1 VDRVKRVSQECMVS
15 GVTAITNVRVFDG
28 ERLGGPSTVVV
39 DDGLLSARALSDVA
53 GAEVVDGGGGT
64 LLPGLIDTHVHV
76 DRVSQ
81 LEVSASWGVT
91 TMLDMGNKDLANLAM
106 LKNAVNVPDLRSAG
120 NPASAPNSV
129 FVRKMGFSVS
139 TTVSG
144 PEDAARFVA
153 ERVAEGSD
161 YIKILVE
168 DPKIPGTRALG
179 PPTVAA
185 LVGAAHD
192 AGLMTIAHV
201 VSADTMTTAVRAGA
215 DIVTHTALTSDLSQD
230 LTALLGDR
238 PVVIIPTLTMMQG
251 VVRAIGGKLVMRMLA
266 PFVPAV
272 RLNYGHALST
282 VAAFRQAGAVI
293 LAGTDS
299 NDDLAAPCQV
309 AHGES
314 LHEEL
319 ERLVAAGLAPAEAL
333 RGATSLAAAIFGL
346 TDRGAVAP
354 GRRADLLLV
363 DGDPTVDISATRNI
377 RGVWIGGRRVK

>member
-1 VDRVKRVSQECMVS
+1 
-15 GVTAITNVRVFDG
+15 
-28 ERLGGPSTVVV
+28 VVE
-39 DDGLLSARALSDVA
+39 DDMISARPPA
-53 GAEVVDGGGGT
+53 GDGEVVDGGGGT

-76 DRVSQ
+76 DQVSQ

-91 TMLDMGNKDLANLAM
+91 TVLDMGNKDLDNLAA
-106 LKNAVNVPDLRSAG
+106 LKKGHGHPTVKSAG

-144 PEDAARFVA
+144 PDDAARFVA

-168 DPKIPGTRALG
+168 DPKIPGTRALAVE
-179 PPTVAA
+179 TVAA
-185 LVGAAHD
+185 LVVAAHN

-201 VSADTMTTAVRAGA
+201 VSADTMMTAVRAGA
-215 DIVTHTALTSDLSQD
+215 DIVTHTALTSDLGPEFE
-230 LTALLGDR
+230 ALLAER
-238 PVVIIPTLTMMQG
+238 PVVIIPTLVMMQG
-251 VVRAIGGKLVMRMLA
+251 VVHAIGGKLAMRMLA

-272 RLNYGHALST
+272 RLNYRHAKQT
-282 VAAFRQAGAVI
+282 VATFHRAGATI

-299 NDDLAAPCQV
+299 NDDLAAPYQV

-319 ERLVAAGLAPAEAL
+319 ERLVDAGLTPAEAL
-333 RGATSLAAAIFGL
+333 QGATRLAASIFGMA
-346 TDRGAVAP
+346 DRGVIAP
-354 GRRADLLLV
+354 GRRADLVLV
-363 DGDPTVDISATRNI
+363 DGDPTRDISATRNI
-377 RGVWIGGRRVK
+377 RGVWIGGSRV

>member
-1 VDRVKRVSQECMVS
+1 MIAA
-15 GVTAITNVRVFDG
+15 TAITNVRIFDG
-28 ERLGGPSTVVV
+28 QRLLEAATVVLEEATITARTSA
-39 DDGLLSARALSDVA
+39 DGAPDAD
-53 GAEVVDGGGGT
+53 VVDGGGGT

-76 DRVSQ
+76 DQVSQ
-81 LEVSASWGVT
+81 LEASASWGVT
-91 TMLDMGNKDLANLAM
+91 TLLDMGNKDLANLAT
-106 LKNAVNVPDLRSAG
+106 LKNGPGLPTLRSAG

-139 TTVSG
+139 TTVTG

-179 PPTVAA
+179 EQTVAA
-185 LVGAAHD
+185 LVAAAHG
-192 AGLMTIAHV
+192 AGLATVAHV

-215 DIVTHTALTSDLSQD
+215 DIVTHTALTSDLGPG
-230 LTALLGDR
+230 LRKLLAER
-238 PVVIIPTLTMMQG
+238 EVVIIPTLTMMQG
-251 VVRAIGGKLVMRMLA
+251 VVHAIGGRFVMRVLA

-272 RLNYGHALST
+272 RLNYRHAKST
-282 VAAFRQAGAVI
+282 VATFRDAGAVI

-299 NDDLAAPCQV
+299 NDDLTAPCQV

-319 ERLVAAGLAPAEAL
+319 ERLVDAGLAPAEAL
-333 RGATSLAAAIFGL
+333 RGATSLAASTFGL
-346 TDRGAVAP
+346 ADRGVVAP
-354 GRRADLLLV
+354 GRRADLVLV
-363 DGDPTVDISATRNI
+363 DGDPTLDISATRNI